1 MSDLAR
7 IAYLALP
14 PGRRILVMSDIHGN
28 LPYFEGLLAQLGFS
42 AKDILILDGDLL
54 EKGTQSLALLRRVMA
69 LSAAGN
75 VYAVCG
81 NCDGWARIFDRRR
94 DGEDMHFLHYVQ
106 FKRCGL
112 IWDMCLELGID
123 PLAVRDFTPVKWQL
137 YEAFPEELAWLGALP
152 DAIETERFVFAHA
165 GMTPGKP
172 LRAHTRDEL
181 NRVDRFLDRPMRF
194 DKWLIV
200 GHYPVVLYRENVVCA
215 NPIVDRHKR
224 VVCIDGG
231 CVLKD
236 DGQLNALII
245 PDRESEDF
253 SFAAYDPFP
262 ERTVLRD
269 QAGSASSYYIRWGD
283 STVEVLERGE
293 EFSRC
298 RHRRTGYEMEILTK
312 YLFTEAPVT
321 DCNDCT
327 DYILPLKAGDRVRVV
342 EETSRGYFVKHEG
355 TSGWYFG
362 PLGGQRRQ
370 PEQK

>member
-1 MSDLAR
+1 MSELAR
-7 IAYLALP
+7 IESLSLP
-14 PGRRILVMSDIHGN
+14 PNRRILVMSDIHGN
-28 LPYFEGLLAQLGFS
+28 LPYFEGLLKQLGYS
-42 AKDILILDGDLL
+42 ERDLLILDGDLL

-75 VYAVCG
+75 VYTVCG
-81 NCDGWARIFDRRR
+81 NCDGWARIFDHRR

-106 FKRCGL
+106 YKRCGL
-112 IWDMCLELGID
+112 IWDMCRELGID
-123 PLAVRDFTPVKWQL
+123 PLAVQDFTPVKWRL
-137 YEAFPEELAWLGALP
+137 FEAFPEELAWLGALP

-172 LRAHTRDEL
+172 LREHTREEL
-181 NRVDRFLDRPMRF
+181 DRIDRFLDREMRF

-200 GHYPVVLYRENVVCA
+200 GHYPVVLYGENVVCA

-262 ERTVLRD
+262 EYTVLTD
-269 QAGSASSYYIRWGD
+269 QAEGTRSYYIRWGD
-283 STVEVLERGE
+283 STVRVLERGE

-298 RHRRTGYEMEILTK
+298 RHVRTGYEMDILTK
-312 YLFTEAPVT
+312 YLFTGEEIT
-321 DCNDCT
+321 GCNDCT
-327 DYILPLKAGDRVRVV
+327 DYVLPLKAGDRVRVV
-342 EETSRGYFVKHEG
+342 ERTSRGWLVKHRG
-355 TSGWYFG
+355 TTGWYFG
-362 PLGGQRRQ
+362 KLKGDNTR
-370 PEQK
+370 